1 MSGMTMDRGPVVEL
15 TEYEAIRDTFLNR
28 DLSRAIDRRSYADGN
43 TGDGTV
49 STAHGRLHRARRKI
63 ENTQFRR
70 ELLIEYER
78 VLFPPILSS
87 ICDRLLIRKRLDLA
101 PVAPVLSVGLAAKR
115 AGLDFDENSVEQLQ
129 ALVDHVD
136 AFSQGLGPGI
146 VGQED
151 PAAAHAR
158 VMEALKN
165 FERGFV
171 RPSWERRSRLLEQ
184 PIGERPE
191 SLPDDILT
199 KLLLHRDEPEL
210 ELSDDSRIVREVA
223 TYLQGGTHSSA
234 QTMMHALYFLFVL
247 ERDKPQMRD
256 QILADRLF
264 AQRWVQEALRLR
276 PVAPRMRRKTE
287 ADTMVDGRSVPGGS
301 IVALNIG
308 VANRDPE
315 VFGIDANDF
324 NPDRRL
330 DNTVPRWGLSF
341 GMGAHQCPGRTAAA
355 GLPVSDDVGADPEHL
370 FGTVSVMVQ
379 ELVSRGVR
387 PDPDHDPADMGSG
400 ERPFDWSAFPVMF
413 PGAPVIGASRERYQ
427 C

>member
-1 MSGMTMDRGPVVEL
+1 MGTRV
-15 TEYEAIRDTFLNR
+15 TEPCPPPTDACN
-28 DLSRAIDRRSYADGN
+28 
-43 TGDGTV
+43 
-49 STAHGRLHRARRKI
+49 RARRKI

-247 ERDKPQMRD
+247 ERDKPQVRD

-264 AQRWVQEALRLR
+264 APAVGTRSTA
-276 PVAPRMRRKTE
+276 VAPSRSQDETQDRSRHHGRRE
-287 ADTMVDGRSVPGGS
+287 IRSGGLHRGLEHRGRQP
-301 IVALNIG
+301 
-308 VANRDPE
+308 
-315 VFGIDANDF
+315 
-324 NPDRRL
+324 
-330 DNTVPRWGLSF
+330 
-341 GMGAHQCPGRTAAA
+341 
-355 GLPVSDDVGADPEHL
+355 
-370 FGTVSVMVQ
+370 
-379 ELVSRGVR
+379 
-387 PDPDHDPADMGSG
+387 
-400 ERPFDWSAFPVMF
+400 
-413 PGAPVIGASRERYQ
+413 
-427 C
+427 